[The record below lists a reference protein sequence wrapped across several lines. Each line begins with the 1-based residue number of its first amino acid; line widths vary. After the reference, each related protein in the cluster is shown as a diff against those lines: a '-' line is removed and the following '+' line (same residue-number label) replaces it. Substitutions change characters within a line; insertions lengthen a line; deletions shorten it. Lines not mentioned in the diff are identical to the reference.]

1 MIANIV
7 IKIDASDLKL
17 NDEVVKRFTKSGL
30 WQDLQN
36 SEKTVALKDAE
47 DLIIKQME
55 EYGIIKNQIPSA
67 GIQAYNDRIILE
79 RQMPSFNKFL
89 NFT

>member
-1 MIANIV
+1 
-7 IKIDASDLKL
+7 
-17 NDEVVKRFTKSGL
+17 
-30 WQDLQN
+30 
-36 SEKTVALKDAE
+36 
-47 DLIIKQME
+47 ME

>member
-30 WQDLQN
+30 WQDL
-36 SEKTVALKDAE
+36 
-47 DLIIKQME
+47 
-55 EYGIIKNQIPSA
+55 
-67 GIQAYNDRIILE
+67 
-79 RQMPSFNKFL
+79 
-89 NFT
+89 